1 MVTNDVS
8 AEGFDDETK
17 CGRAYSVE
25 ALPLI
30 LFMAMLKARDCRKS
44 WLESRSTSFKLKIGG
59 SVAAH
64 A

>member
-1 MVTNDVS
+1 MRKS
-8 AEGFDDETK
+8 K
-17 CGRAYSVE
+17 CGQAYSVE

-30 LFMAMLKARDCRKS
+30 LFIAMLKARDCRKS

-59 SVAAH
+59 LVAVH